1 MTPRVPRYN
10 VAIEVNCSTRDLF
23 VANRITNI
31 SRGGVFIEKVL
42 PLDADVDL
50 SFSLPGP
57 NVTIGAKG
65 RVVWTYDIRKD
76 SFHLVQGSGIRFV
89 GMPAEERL
97 VLEDYLQ
104 KLTPAPSK
112 READPDAAAG

>member
-1 MTPRVPRYN
+1 MTPRVPRYS
-10 VAIEVNCSTRDLF
+10 VAIQVDCATRDLF

-31 SRGGVFIEKVL
+31 SRGGVFIETIL
-42 PLDADVDL
+42 PLDAEVDL

-57 NVTIGAKG
+57 NVTIGTKG

-89 GMPAEERL
+89 GMPAEHRL

-104 KLTPAPSK
+104 QLTPAPAK
-112 READPDAAAG
+112 REGEPGAATA

>member
-1 MTPRVPRYN
+1 MTPRIPRYS
-10 VAIEVNCSTRDLF
+10 VAIEVNCSTRELF

-42 PLDADVDL
+42 PLDAEVDL
-50 SFSLPGP
+50 TFSLPGP

-76 SFHLVQGSGIRFV
+76 SFHLIQGSGIRFV
-89 GMPAEERL
+89 GMPAEEQL

-104 KLTPAPSK
+104 KLTPIPSK
-112 READPDAAAG
+112 RKAPDAAAI